1 MNKDQGMDV
10 FEKAPVGRAVLQNVL
25 PAMAAMLMVLVYNLA
40 DTFFIGQTRD
50 ALQVAAVSLATPV
63 FLLFMAVGSVFGMG
77 GTSVISR
84 AMGEGRREYAQK
96 VCSFCMWSC
105 VGVGLVMAALFLLCM
120 DQILAL
126 VGASPDTWAYA
137 KSYLTIV
144 SVSGPFVLVANCYS
158 NVIRAEGQSGRAM
171 MGQLLGNLLN
181 VVLDPLFILVFH
193 WEITGAAIAT
203 VIGNV
208 VGAGYYIVYF
218 CRGGSALS
226 IRLQDFTVGDKVASG
241 VLAIG
246 VPAALGPFLMSVSSI
261 LMNGQMARY
270 GDMAVAGVG
279 VAMKVTMMTGMLCIG
294 LGQGVQPL
302 LGYCVGAKNWTRYR
316 QALRFSLALAL
327 GLSAV
332 LTGLCYVFVRPIVR
346 AFLTD
351 PAAFDYGV
359 SFARILLS
367 TSILFGVFYVLVNA
381 LQACGAATESLIV
394 NISRQGLVY
403 IPAMFLLGAAF
414 HEQGLIWAQPVA
426 DVLSLLLAAALYCH
440 LPALLVLFLIHQL
453 SPGVLHW
460 QGELAAAGGVLL
472 ALVIAAAASWYSI
485 GEFHDLMA
493 ESFSFVAAV
502 RTFLRGRFSEAE
514 QNAVLHLAFKLLEM
528 ADQVVPKI

>member
-208 VGAGYYIVYF
+208 VGAGLLY
-218 CRGGSALS
+218 
-226 IRLQDFTVGDKVASG
+226 RL
-241 VLAIG
+241 
-246 VPAALGPFLMSVSSI
+246 
-261 LMNGQMARY
+261 
-270 GDMAVAGVG
+270 
-279 VAMKVTMMTGMLCIG
+279 
-294 LGQGVQPL
+294 
-302 LGYCVGAKNWTRYR
+302 
-316 QALRFSLALAL
+316 
-327 GLSAV
+327 
-332 LTGLCYVFVRPIVR
+332 
-346 AFLTD
+346 
-351 PAAFDYGV
+351 
-359 SFARILLS
+359 
-367 TSILFGVFYVLVNA
+367 LFGVFYVLVNA

-426 DVLSLLLAAALYCH
+426 DVLSLLLAAALYMRK
-440 LPALLVLFLIHQL
+440 
-453 SPGVLHW
+453 SRKMM
-460 QGELAAAGGVLL
+460 
-472 ALVIAAAASWYSI
+472 
-485 GEFHDLMA
+485 D
-493 ESFSFVAAV
+493 
-502 RTFLRGRFSEAE
+502 
-514 QNAVLHLAFKLLEM
+514 
-528 ADQVVPKI
+528 